1 MTALPP
7 TDCWKEPDVSKNQ
20 QEQTNCLALV
30 CVILESCR
38 QSKSKMLKDFTAVK
52 QHQMDNF
59 ETHKNVVGE
68 SLQLTASH
76 FEESNLKCE
85 M

>member
-7 TDCWKEPDVSKNQ
+7 AGCWKGQDVSENPP
-20 QEQTNCLALV
+20 EPTNCSASKCGV
-30 CVILESCR
+30 LEMCR

-59 ETHKNVVGE
+59 ETHKNVVR
-68 SLQLTASH
+68 
-76 FEESNLKCE
+76 
-85 M
+85 